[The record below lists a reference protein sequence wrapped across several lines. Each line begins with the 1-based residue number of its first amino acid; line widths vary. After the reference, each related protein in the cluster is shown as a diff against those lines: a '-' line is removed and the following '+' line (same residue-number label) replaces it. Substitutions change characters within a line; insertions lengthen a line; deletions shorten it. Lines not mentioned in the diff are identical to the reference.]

1 MATSE
6 QIKKLTAD
14 SSLEEGIKA
23 FLLHLEKERNYALH
37 TLDGYRR
44 DLQQFI
50 RFLYPRV
57 GDISLPLHAV
67 QRDVVQTF
75 LEEQE
80 ARGRRPRTLARKLA
94 AIRSLF
100 RYFCRERLLA
110 ANPAA
115 GFVSPQDS
123 SPPPPVLGIGT
134 VEEALK
140 NPVAEAFRGSRD
152 RAILEMFY
160 SSGLLLGELVTLNLS
175 ALNIAEGTVQVM
187 GRARIVP
194 LGRLAVETLKAYLR
208 KRAALLIDLHITQVD
223 AGALFLNTRGKRLH
237 RRTVQRLVKV
247 HLETVSQDTS
257 LSPQLLRRSCAVH
270 MLQAGADAS
279 AVKALLGQ
287 VTTVASQIRV
297 NVDPERLRR
306 VYEKAHPRSS

>member
-1 MATSE
+1 MAMATSE

-80 ARGRRPRTLARKLA
+80 ARGRRPRTLTRKLA

-115 GFVSPQDS
+115 GFV
-123 SPPPPVLGIGT
+123 
-134 VEEALK
+134 
-140 NPVAEAFRGSRD
+140 
-152 RAILEMFY
+152 
-160 SSGLLLGELVTLNLS
+160 
-175 ALNIAEGTVQVM
+175 
-187 GRARIVP
+187 
-194 LGRLAVETLKAYLR
+194 
-208 KRAALLIDLHITQVD
+208 
-223 AGALFLNTRGKRLH
+223 
-237 RRTVQRLVKV
+237 
-247 HLETVSQDTS
+247 
-257 LSPQLLRRSCAVH
+257 
-270 MLQAGADAS
+270 
-279 AVKALLGQ
+279 
-287 VTTVASQIRV
+287 
-297 NVDPERLRR
+297 
-306 VYEKAHPRSS
+306 